1 MSTRLDIAKRLYRG
15 KTVAASGSR
24 GAAVAGGVVGT
35 PTGDTQIRYGYA
47 TADSANG
54 WVTVRLDTAA
64 SAISCVCDSPI
75 KSGQRVAVFTTS
87 AGQLKAQPI
96 GQNIVDEAVDEAT
109 QDVADQIQQAGQQ
122 ILDDVNAE
130 MDEWKQDHQLT
141 DADINHSIQTAVSG
155 ATETWEGELSSVE
168 NDIETNYALKTEV
181 TQGIDGLRTEIS
193 ETYATSEGVTN
204 EINTAITQA
213 SGQIESTVEQN
224 VMDSVGNTYATK
236 TELTQTSS
244 NLQLNITAAQNDATD
259 ALDKANEVSTYF
271 NADATGLEIG
281 QEGNPVSVLMAS
293 DGSFKVLY
301 NGEAVSLLGDT
312 YSKIGTSLAGT
323 GTSYAT
329 LDIYGG
335 TLTYNIQPP
344 STDIGQGGYFQFLAP
359 TVEMRSDLDSTTYVR
374 VAANGLVYIGSNKR
388 SGVLSDWVTN
398 NSTSGNWTIREHAS
412 GFAELMEVIDMD
424 FPVGGST
431 QSVSLPVTFDSWQDY
446 QVHLQLLGDTTN
458 YASHFNN
465 IALMAHSFTANSF
478 VIGAWNSANVAVNG
492 RYRVAVHVTGMS
504 S

>member
-1 MSTRLDIAKRLYRG
+1 MSTELDIAKRLYRG

-35 PTGDTQIRYGYA
+35 PVGDTQMRYGYA

-54 WVTVRLDTAA
+54 WVTVKLDTSA

-96 GQNIVDEAVDEAT
+96 GSNIVNEAVGEAT
-109 QDVADQIQQAGQQ
+109 KDVAQQIQDAGDK
-122 ILDDVNAE
+122 ILDQVNGE

-155 ATETWEGELSSVE
+155 ATETWEGQLSSVE
-168 NDIETNYALKTEV
+168 NNIETNYALKTEV

-244 NLQLNITAAQNDATD
+244 NLQLNITAAQKDATD
-259 ALDKANEVSTYF
+259 ALDKANEVSAYF
-271 NADATGLEIG
+271 RADSTGLEIG
-281 QEGNPVSVLMAS
+281 QESEPASVKMNSSGAFQVLKNGRAVMQVRSSESYGITYIETVNDYVMDLVCGGTIVMVS
-293 DGSFKVLY
+293 DGYVTLTNV
-301 NGEAVSLLGDT
+301 NGHTDNLGDWVSDT
-312 YSKIGTSLAGT
+312 Y
-323 GTSYAT
+323 
-329 LDIYGG
+329 
-335 TLTYNIQPP
+335 
-344 STDIGQGGYFQFLAP
+344 
-359 TVEMRSDLDSTTYVR
+359 
-374 VAANGLVYIGSNKR
+374 
-388 SGVLSDWVTN
+388 
-398 NSTSGNWTIREHAS
+398 TSGSWTVQRYAS
-412 GFAELMEVIDMD
+412 GYCVLCETVSMN
-424 FPVGGST
+424 FPNGGST
-431 QSVSLPVTFDSWQDY
+431 LSVSLPVTFRSATGYNVQ
-446 QVHLQLLGDTTN
+446 LQLVGGTSA
-458 YASHFNN
+458 YADHFND
-465 IALMAHSFTANSF
+465 ISLMAHSFTTRGF
-478 VIGAWNSANVAVNG
+478 VIGAWNASGTSISN
-492 RYRVAVHVTGMS
+492 RYRVSVMVTGFTS
-504 S
+504 A

>member
-15 KTVAASGSR
+15 KTVVAPSSR

-47 TADSANG
+47 TADSAGG
-54 WVTVRLDTAA
+54 WVTVKLDTA
-64 SAISCVCDSPI
+64 STEISCVCDSPI
-75 KSGQRVAVFTTS
+75 KSGQRVAVFSTS
-87 AGQLKAQPI
+87 SGQLKAQVK
-96 GQNIVDEAVDEAT
+96 GQNIVD
-109 QDVADQIQQAGQQ
+109 
-122 ILDDVNAE
+122 
-130 MDEWKQDHQLT
+130 
-141 DADINHSIQTAVSG
+141 DAD
-155 ATETWEGELSSVE
+155 E
-168 NDIETNYALKTEV
+168 K
-181 TQGIDGLRTEIS
+181 
-193 ETYATSEGVTN
+193 
-204 EINTAITQA
+204 
-213 SGQIESTVEQN
+213 
-224 VMDSVGNTYATK
+224 YATK
-236 TELTQTSS
+236 MELENKGDELELTITQIGDKADDAADKADGAAGDAEEA
-244 NLQLNITAAQNDATD
+244 LNA
-259 ALDKANEVSTYF
+259 ANEVKAYF
-271 NADATGLEIG
+271 NVSVDGLEVG

-301 NGEAVSLLGDT
+301 NGKVVSVFGDT

-398 NSTSGNWTIREHAS
+398 HSDSGSWTVREHAS
-412 GFAELMEVIDMD
+412 GFTELMEIIDMD

-431 QSVSLPVTFDSWQDY
+431 QLVSLPVTFGSWQDY

-465 IALMAHSFTANSF
+465 ISLMAHSFSANSF